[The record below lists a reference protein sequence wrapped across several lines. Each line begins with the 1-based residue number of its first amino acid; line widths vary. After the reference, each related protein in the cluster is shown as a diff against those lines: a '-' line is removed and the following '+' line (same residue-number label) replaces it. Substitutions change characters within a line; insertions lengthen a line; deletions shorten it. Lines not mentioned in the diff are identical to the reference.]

1 MLKPNF
7 KNIVLFF
14 FIKYLLFYIFMMFRN
29 NDYSLVQLNNL
40 KSAVDVFYY
49 LWIFLF
55 LPVLSTILFAVPMY
69 YIFKAKNAVLFS
81 LLVGIIFV
89 AEYFLYTY
97 FASQANLMNGI
108 YNEIISI
115 SLLIFLFFKTISSI
129 FKPNYGQAGSS
140 NVVR

>member
-1 MLKPNF
+1 MF
-7 KNIVLFF
+7 K
-14 FIKYLLFYIFMMFRN
+14 N

-55 LPVLSTILFAVPMY
+55 LPVLSMILFAVPMY
-69 YIFKAKNAVLFS
+69 YIFKAKNALFFS
-81 LLVGIIFV
+81 LLVGIILV

-108 YNEIISI
+108 YNEIISV

-129 FKPNYGQAGSS
+129 FKSNYGEAGSS